1 MNVIH
6 NINLL
11 IEKVLEILIMMTQV
25 SKWND
30 WIIKILMKILIK
42 ILQMNETQ
50 KKTDENQSFLL
61 YPGLELIVQLS
72 DISNS

>member
-1 MNVIH
+1 
-6 NINLL
+6 
-11 IEKVLEILIMMTQV
+11 MMTQV

>member
-1 MNVIH
+1 
-6 NINLL
+6 
-11 IEKVLEILIMMTQV
+11 MTQV

-72 DISNS
+72 DISNSWSLIKSKQK